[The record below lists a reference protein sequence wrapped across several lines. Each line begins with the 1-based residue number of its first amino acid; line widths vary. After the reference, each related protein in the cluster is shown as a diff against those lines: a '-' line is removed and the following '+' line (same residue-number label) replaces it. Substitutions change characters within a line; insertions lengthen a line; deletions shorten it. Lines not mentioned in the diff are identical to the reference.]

1 MLNELVSHD
10 FTPCPRAPLHKP
22 SRGFALDGACGLG
35 LPAPGST
42 ASATGFYAR
51 SRRRHFNG
59 NQQRILAEKPTQIS
73 KAPTRY
79 LKEASSPIPG
89 PIANQG
95 AGQQADISKGQSRLA
110 QAPSKAGFPRRKAID
125 TSNRLPCLGP
135 NRFNRSW

>member
-1 MLNELVSHD
+1 
-10 FTPCPRAPLHKP
+10 
-22 SRGFALDGACGLG
+22 LDSVAVGVYGLG

-42 ASATGFYAR
+42 ASATGFYVS
-51 SRRRHFNG
+51 SRHRHFNR
-59 NQQRILAEKPTQIS
+59 NHQRILAEKPAQIS
-73 KAPTRY
+73 KALTRY

-110 QAPSKAGFPRRKAID
+110 QTPSKAGFPRRKAID
-125 TSNRLPCLGP
+125 TSNRLLCLGP